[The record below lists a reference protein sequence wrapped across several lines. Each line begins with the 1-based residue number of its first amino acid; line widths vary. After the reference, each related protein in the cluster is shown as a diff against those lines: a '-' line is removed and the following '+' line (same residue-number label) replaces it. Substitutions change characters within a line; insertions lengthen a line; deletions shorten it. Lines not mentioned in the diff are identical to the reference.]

1 MLRSR
6 KILSAA
12 LGSVN
17 GGSLLKREG
26 ILSSVIIPPL
36 NPCRWTSARFQDDV
50 YKLAHQAA
58 VDQSRA
64 RIKDEMSR
72 SLLTDMNELANHRGK
87 VSKANK
93 VIVPATS
100 ALKFPSLE
108 VYFTD
113 GAKLTLP
120 VTSKEGEA
128 NLSPSNTA
136 KLPLTSK
143 TNDTNVLTSDAAETD
158 SAKAS
163 LISLSFRESSRAMVD
178 SWTSPFLK
186 AFAHSSDVHLYEVSL
201 TDQWL
206 LSRKVI
212 RKLLLKYM
220 RKPTPAEKQDAL
232 QRQIVYSFGDHY
244 YFRKELK
251 IVNLLTGYAFLLDKS
266 GRVRWSGTG
275 AATEEELS
283 SLLTCTSILL
293 EEK

>member
-1 MLRSR
+1 MLRSS

-12 LGSVN
+12 LRNGN
-17 GGSLLKREG
+17 GGSLLFREG
-26 ILSSVIIPPL
+26 KFSSIIPPC
-36 NPCRWTSARFQDDV
+36 NPCRWTSLRFQDDV
-50 YKLAHQAA
+50 YKLAHEAA
-58 VDQSRA
+58 VKQSRA

-72 SLLTDMNELANHRGK
+72 SVLTDMNEYVKHRGK

-93 VIVPATS
+93 VIVPAVS

-113 GAKLTLP
+113 GSKLTLP
-120 VTSKEGEA
+120 VTSKEDEA
-128 NLSPSNTA
+128 NLSS
-136 KLPLTSK
+136 S
-143 TNDTNVLTSDAAETD
+143 DTAETG

-163 LISLSFRESSRAMVD
+163 LISLSFRESSRALID
-178 SWTSPFLK
+178 SWTSPFMK
-186 AFAHSSDVHLYEVSL
+186 AFAHSSDVRLYEVSL
-201 TDQWL
+201 MDQWL
-206 LSRKVI
+206 LSRKLI

-220 RKPTPAEKQDAL
+220 RKPAPAEKQDAL
-232 QRQIVYSFGDHY
+232 LRQIVYSFGDHY

-283 SLLTCTSILL
+283 SLLRCTSILL